1 MSTKYTN
8 QLFMSLFKPMAGQHN
23 GQFDKNGDGNKAVCT
38 LNLLPE
44 KAWDLK
50 HNEKKMK
57 YLDDNNITLGA
68 TWDEEKGKLQVWC
81 KKMFVWNIKKFY
93 DSLTDDTRMN
103 MVGKQHH
110 VNQQTATR
118 NEWACDLGYA
128 KKSDTQ
134 KKATNQANMNL
145 ANKLVQKG
153 TFKTYKEALAFC
165 ES

>member
-8 QLFMSLFKPMAGQHN
+8 QLFMSLFKPMAGMSN
-23 GQFDKNGDGNKAVCT
+23 GQFDKNKDGNKAVCT
-38 LNLLPE
+38 LNLTPE
-44 KAWDLK
+44 EACDLK

-57 YLDDNNITLGA
+57 YLGDNNITLGA
-68 TWDEEKGKLQVWC
+68 TWDAEKGKLQVWC
-81 KKMFVWNIKKFY
+81 KKLFTWNVKEFY
-93 DSLTDDTRMN
+93 DKLNNDTRMN

-110 VNQQTATR
+110 VNQQTSTR
-118 NEWACDLGYA
+118 LGWACDLGYA
-128 KKSDTQ
+128 KKTETA
-134 KKATNQANMNL
+134 KKATNQANIKL